1 MTEPP
6 RIQCDAAVLGG
17 EPVFAGTRLPVA
29 TLLACVDAG
38 DSWERIVSSW
48 AWVTPA
54 HVQAAREWLATRK

>member
-1 MTEPP
+1 MTEPL

-29 TLLACVDAG
+29 TLLACVDA
-38 DSWERIVSSW
+38 ERIVSSW
-48 AWVTPA
+48 PWVTPA